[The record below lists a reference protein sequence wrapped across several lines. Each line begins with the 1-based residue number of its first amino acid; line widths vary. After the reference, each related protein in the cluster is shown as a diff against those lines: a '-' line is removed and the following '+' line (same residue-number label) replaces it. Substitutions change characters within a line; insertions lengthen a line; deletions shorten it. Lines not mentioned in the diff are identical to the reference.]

1 MFIYLL
7 YIAVF
12 EISAYYQELRIRLFD
27 VNGRTIYTKN
37 NEKKHKITYTT
48 VESGN
53 HKLCIDNYS
62 SNNNTIQF
70 VYKNGIEAKDYSQ
83 LARLDNL
90 KPIDVNIA
98 KLQDKME
105 ELFHE
110 MVSFKELEKSNLNEF
125 DRIFGRVIFFSVILF
140 SLMGVIT
147 FITISFVRNYLKHRK
162 VI

>member
-1 MFIYLL
+1 M
-7 YIAVF
+7 
-12 EISAYYQELRIRLFD
+12 
-27 VNGRTIYTKN
+27 
-37 NEKKHKITYTT
+37 
-48 VESGN
+48 
-53 HKLCIDNYS
+53 
-62 SNNNTIQF
+62 
-70 VYKNGIEAKDYSQ
+70 
-83 LARLDNL
+83 